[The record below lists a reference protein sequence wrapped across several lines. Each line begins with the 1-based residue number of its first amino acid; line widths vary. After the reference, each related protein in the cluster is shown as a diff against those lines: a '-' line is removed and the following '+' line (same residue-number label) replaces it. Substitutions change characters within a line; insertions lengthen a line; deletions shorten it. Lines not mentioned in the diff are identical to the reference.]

1 MQVKHSAEFKAFDAL
16 VGKALSVSHEEIKRR
31 EAEYAR
37 THPKRKRGRPP
48 KVNVLASV
56 PASDDPSSR

>member
-1 MQVKHSAEFKAFDAL
+1 MKHSAEFNAFDAIM
-16 VGKALSVSHEEIKRR
+16 GKVLSVSHEEMKRR

-48 KVNVLASV
+48 KVN
-56 PASDDPSSR
+56 PASSDPASTDPEH

>member
-1 MQVKHSAEFKAFDAL
+1 MKHSAEFQAFDAL
-16 VGKALSVSHEEIKRR
+16 MGKVLSVSHDEIKRR

-48 KVNVLASV
+48 KVK
-56 PASDDPSSR
+56 PSDGDRDEAGH

>member
-1 MQVKHSAEFKAFDAL
+1 VKHSEEFNAFDAL
-16 VGKALSVSHEEIKRR
+16 VGKVLTVSHEEIKRR

-48 KVNVLASV
+48 KVN
-56 PASDDPSSR
+56 PASSGRVSADRER